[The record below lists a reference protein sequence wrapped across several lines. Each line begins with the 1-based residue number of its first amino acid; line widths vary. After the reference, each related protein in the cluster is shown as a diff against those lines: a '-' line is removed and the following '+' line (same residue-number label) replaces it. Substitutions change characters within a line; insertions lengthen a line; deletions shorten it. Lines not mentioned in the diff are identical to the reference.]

1 MKITSRWNHL
11 QANIRREKSL
21 NGILNKLDDVN
32 VPKAPDFNKR
42 NALEAEI
49 VEENDIFS
57 RLSNPDSKVSSKAA
71 ELLISNYE
79 EYEKD
84 VPNNLGVIINSQAN
98 LFNLNINENIKLRAE
113 ELIDKW
119 IEKVS
124 SSLIVKPI
132 CNSITSG
139 NNKSRVMLLEK
150 LNKILPQVA
159 EENPV
164 LLSKHVLPI
173 VYALLDDKSKF
184 TKKKVEDIV
193 LTLYGLIGSA
203 LIEFTP
209 SNKLQLILDII

>member
-11 QANIRREKSL
+11 QANIRREKYL

-79 EYEKD
+79 DEKD

-98 LFNLNINENIKLRAE
+98 LFNLNTIWNKLEIYFIKL
-113 ELIDKW
+113 I
-119 IEKVS
+119 INKV
-124 SSLIVKPI
+124 
-132 CNSITSG
+132 
-139 NNKSRVMLLEK
+139 
-150 LNKILPQVA
+150 
-159 EENPV
+159 
-164 LLSKHVLPI
+164 
-173 VYALLDDKSKF
+173 
-184 TKKKVEDIV
+184 
-193 LTLYGLIGSA
+193 
-203 LIEFTP
+203 
-209 SNKLQLILDII
+209 